1 PLEECFYFL
10 PHRCTPVFQILRAV
24 LVSVST
30 SVLYTLMMSGRAA
43 APLTSM
49 PPLPEPAW
57 AIICEVP
64 TSLACP
70 RSLPP
75 LRDPA
80 PTFCCSSK
88 LIAGI
93 ANGLEGSLM
102 TTKTEAAKNQGQT
115 AEGRHRTQDLRDKI
129 AVVTGASSG
138 IGRAIALSLAEE
150 GTQLCLVGRR
160 LDALENVCHLARD
173 RASAVHAFRADLT
186 REEDIQALAA
196 ELSRSLGRVDILVH
210 SAGEIRHAELSSAP
224 VSDLDLQ
231 YHSNVR
237 GPYLLTQELLPLL
250 RIGPGQIAFINSS
263 SGLRARART
272 GQFAA

>member
-1 PLEECFYFL
+1 
-10 PHRCTPVFQILRAV
+10 
-24 LVSVST
+24 
-30 SVLYTLMMSGRAA
+30 
-43 APLTSM
+43 
-49 PPLPEPAW
+49 
-57 AIICEVP
+57 
-64 TSLACP
+64 
-70 RSLPP
+70 
-75 LRDPA
+75 
-80 PTFCCSSK
+80 
-88 LIAGI
+88 
-93 ANGLEGSLM
+93 M

-272 GQFAA
+272 GQFAATQHALKAIADSLREEVNSDGIRVLCVFPGRTATPRTEILFHEERKAYLPDLLMQPEDVAAMVLHSLKLPRTAEVTDINIRPLYKSY